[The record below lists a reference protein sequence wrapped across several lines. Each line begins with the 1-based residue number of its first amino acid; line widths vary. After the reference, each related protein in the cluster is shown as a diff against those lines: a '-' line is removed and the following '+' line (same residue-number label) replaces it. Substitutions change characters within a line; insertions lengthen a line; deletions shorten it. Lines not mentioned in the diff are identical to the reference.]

1 MSQYGRKRS
10 ASCREETQSSS
21 AWEPASKRLR
31 SLVHQMRSLSL
42 GDLPWSRRKVVLD
55 VRPPDPPPT
64 PDATP
69 LPEPAAA
76 AQAAPEPRRGSYT
89 AVNHSC
95 SFSVP
100 SPSLGGTDCPSYG
113 GGQGAKRTED
123 EPSGSRAKKARNRMR
138 LGQNGVVM
146 TFLLHRADALHVNC
160 DSGPEIPAQG
170 GGGERASAR
179 LQFNNIAS
187 MTGVSCEAVD
197 TR

>member
-69 LPEPAAA
+69 LPERRALTAPAVSAAAAAAAALAAAAAA
-76 AQAAPEPRRGSYT
+76 AQAAPEPRRGSYA

-100 SPSLGGTDCPSYG
+100 SPSLGGADCPSYG

-146 TFLLHRADALHVNC
+146 T
-160 DSGPEIPAQG
+160 
-170 GGGERASAR
+170 
-179 LQFNNIAS
+179 
-187 MTGVSCEAVD
+187 SCYIEQ
-197 TR
+197 TLYT